1 MATSIIIRQFFFL
14 FTNTGASILPS
25 NIVTLDMKVPQQFYL
40 FILYG
45 PLWYVLISF
54 PCSLKYV
61 PQKNL
66 PICNLRNFT
75 MKSFLL
81 ALRMFLAL
89 LLPAPHFLL
98 LLYML
103 CTVAFLCFYQLYLP
117 FLLKLTFW
125 DIFLCFD
132 CICCLKTYDQF
143 LCWILGISL
152 YAVYFPLTQFPM
164 LIKLV
169 TIFISN

>member
-1 MATSIIIRQFFFL
+1 METSIIMREFFFL
-14 FTNTGASILPS
+14 FTTTGASILPS
-25 NIVTLDMKVPQQFYL
+25 NIVTLDMNIPQQFYL
-40 FILYG
+40 FILDG
-45 PLWYVLISF
+45 PLWYVLILF

-66 PICNLRNFT
+66 PICNLRNFI
-75 MKSFLL
+75 MKSFILEL
-81 ALRMFLAL
+81 CMFLAL
-89 LLPAPHFLL
+89 LLPAAHFLL
-98 LLYML
+98 PLYVMHSGLSVLLSI
-103 CTVAFLCFYQLYLP
+103 YLP

-152 YAVYFPLTQFPM
+152 
-164 LIKLV
+164 
-169 TIFISN
+169 